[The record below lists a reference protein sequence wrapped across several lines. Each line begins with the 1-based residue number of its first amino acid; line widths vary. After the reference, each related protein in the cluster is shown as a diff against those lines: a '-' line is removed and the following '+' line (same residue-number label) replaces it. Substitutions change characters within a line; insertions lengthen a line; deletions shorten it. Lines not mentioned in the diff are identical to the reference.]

1 MSNGRRSQIAT
12 VGAPISACKWCA
24 ASSKGWSLR
33 LHFSGSNLNPKFGES
48 PLEVDVLPPFISNR
62 VKSQIR
68 SGTHVRLKVI
78 DVNRALRRHIELL
91 NSDLKDLSVRLCA
104 FSAERIHSV
113 CKMLQNLKIS
123 LQIGEMQFRGA

>member
-1 MSNGRRSQIAT
+1 MLHCSPSL
-12 VGAPISACKWCA
+12 K
-24 ASSKGWSLR
+24 SSKGWSLR
-33 LHFSGSNLNPKFGES
+33 LHLTGLNLNPKFCES

-62 VKSQIR
+62 VKSQIQ

-78 DVNRALRRHIELL
+78 DVNRALRHHNKLP

-104 FSAERIHSV
+104 FSVERIHSV

-123 LQIGEMQFRGA
+123 LQIGEMQFRGV